1 MIKQLQYYYN
11 KNLYFYYLFT
21 SIFIFLFLKNSNI
34 INFTNIISIL
44 ITLIIVYGL
53 LTLHNNKIENNFLN
67 YSEIYKNFNYDRYP
81 HIKSDSDVI
90 LILSKINELYKHNPV
105 EFRNLLSNIDN
116 FLYLY
121 NTFLNKNDI
130 YKDLLYSQ
138 LHLVGKNIADILYSF
153 SVGFNYST
161 KYINDLEVDPK
172 VIETSAS
179 NFPYVMKEMKLWI
192 SRKLINVETKNNSK
206 WLRGE
211 INNNSIPIYPD
222 DVQPN
227 EYKLDNY
234 NVF

>member
-34 INFTNIISIL
+34 VNFTNIISII
-44 ITLIIVYGL
+44 ITIGIVYVL
-53 LTLHNNKIENNFLN
+53 LTIHNDKLENKFLN

-81 HIKSDSDVI
+81 NIKSNSDVI

-121 NTFLNKNDI
+121 NTFLHKNDI

-138 LHLVGKNIADILYSF
+138 LNLIGKNIINILNSF
-153 SVGFNYST
+153 SVGFNYSS

-172 VIETSAS
+172 VIETSAT
-179 NFPYVMKEMKLWI
+179 NFPIVMKEMRLWI
-192 SRKLINVETKNNSK
+192 SRKLIYAETKNNSK
-206 WLRGE
+206 WLKGE
-211 INNNSIPIYPD
+211 INNNSVPIYPD

-227 EYKLDNY
+227 EYKPDNY